1 LATGKEK
8 AYYKAISR
16 AVAAVN
22 DDLPLKDTLKIIVR
36 NIAVAM
42 KARVS
47 ILTFDPENKRLV
59 HRSTWGLPHAYLHKG
74 LLSADASLG
83 EVFTEEPV
91 VITDVS
97 RDKRI
102 QYPKQA
108 SEAGIKSV
116 VGVPIRMGR
125 VLLGSLRVYT
135 KEPYEFSNHDVK
147 FLKTIAEL
155 IGITL
160 YTESLSW
167 SDKRQKIKE
176 DSEEIIAGL
185 QQSNMVNF
193 AHPSEKEFADI
204 LDFYHI
210 DWVYEP
216 RSFDLNW
223 QDGKVIEMFTPD
235 FYLPKLDLYVEL
247 TTLRQKLVTEK
258 NRKLKRLRQLHHD
271 VNITLLYKKDFDR
284 LLAKYGHGPLAQT
297 RAHGVSSVL
306 YSVPQIKETVKSL
319 AKQISTDYKE
329 ERPVMVGIQRGFL
342 CFMADLMRQ
351 ITVPLDI
358 DFMAISHYGGDDS
371 VIKITKDLDL
381 NITGRHVLIVE
392 DIVDTGMTLSYLLEH
407 LNAKGPA
414 SIKVCTLF
422 DRPARRIAN
431 VDLNYTGFQIPDEFV
446 VGYGLD
452 YQEEYR
458 NLPFV
463 GIVNLGKEIGRD
475 HQTDMN
481 TNKSPE

>member
-1 LATGKEK
+1 MAISKEK

-16 AVAAVN
+16 AVVAVN
-22 DDLPLKDTLKIIVR
+22 ADLSLKDTLKTIVR
-36 NIAVAM
+36 SIAVAM
-42 KARVS
+42 KARIS

-83 EVFTEEPV
+83 EICTGEPV
-91 VITDVS
+91 VITDVG
-97 RDKRI
+97 RDKRV
-102 QYPKQA
+102 QYPEQA
-108 SEAGIKSV
+108 IEAGIKSV
-116 VGVPIRMGR
+116 MGVPIKMGEA
-125 VLLGSLRVYT
+125 LLGSLRVYT
-135 KEPYEFSNHDVK
+135 REPYDFSNQDIK
-147 FLKTIAEL
+147 FLKTMAGLSGIAL
-155 IGITL
+155 H
-160 YTESLSW
+160 TESLQW
-167 SDKRQKIKE
+167 LDKRHKVKGELGSIDVE
-176 DSEEIIAGL
+176 L

-216 RSFDLNW
+216 RSFALKW
-223 QDGKVIEMFTPD
+223 QDEKVVEMFTPD

-247 TTLRQKLVTEK
+247 TTLRQRLVTEK
-258 NRKLKRLRQLHHD
+258 NRKLKRLRQLYPD
-271 VNITLLYKKDFDR
+271 INITLLYKKDFDR
-284 LLAKYGHGPLAQT
+284 LLAKYGHGTLAQN
-297 RAHGVSSVL
+297 RAHGVGRVL
-306 YSVPQIKETVKSL
+306 YSAPQIQERVKSL
-319 AKQISTDYKE
+319 AKQISADYIE
-329 ERPVMVGIQRGFL
+329 RRPVMVGIQRGFL
-342 CFMADLMRQ
+342 CFMADLMRKT
-351 ITVPLDI
+351 TVPLDI
-358 DFMAISHYGGDDS
+358 DFMAISHYSGDKS

-392 DIVDTGMTLSYLLEH
+392 DIIDTGMTLSYLLEH

-422 DRPARRIAN
+422 DRPARRIADIHLDY
-431 VDLNYTGFQIPDEFV
+431 VGFQIPDEFI

-463 GIVNLGKEIGRD
+463 GIVDLGKHIQEKHQRD
-475 HQTDMN
+475 VKKDP
-481 TNKSPE
+481 K

>member
-1 LATGKEK
+1 VAISKEK
-8 AYYKAISR
+8 AYYKAVSR
-16 AVAAVN
+16 AVVAVN
-22 DDLPLKDTLKIIVR
+22 TDLPLKDTLKTIVR

-47 ILTFDPENKRLV
+47 ILTFDSENKRLV

-83 EVFTEEPV
+83 EVYTREPV
-91 VITDVS
+91 VIIDVS
-97 RDKRI
+97 REKRV
-102 QYPKQA
+102 QYPRQA
-108 SEAGIKSV
+108 IEAGIKSLA
-116 VGVPIRMGR
+116 GVPIKMGEA
-125 VLLGSLRVYT
+125 LLGSLRVYT
-135 KEPYEFSNHDVK
+135 KEPYEFSNQDIK
-147 FLKTIAEL
+147 FLKTMAGLSGIA
-155 IGITL
+155 L

-167 SDKRQKIKE
+167 PDKRQKVKG
-176 DSEEIIAGL
+176 DLEEIMARL
-185 QQSNMVNF
+185 QQSNMINF

-216 RSFDLNW
+216 RSFALKW
-223 QDGKVIEMFTPD
+223 QEEKVVEMFTPD

-247 TTLRQKLVTEK
+247 TTLRQRLVTEK
-258 NRKLKRLRQLHHD
+258 NRKLKRLKQLYPD
-271 VNITLLYKKDFDR
+271 INITLLYKRDFDR

-297 RAHGVSSVL
+297 RAHGVDRVL
-306 YSVPQIKETVKSL
+306 YSAPQIQERVKSL
-319 AKQISTDYKE
+319 AKQISTDYTE
-329 ERPVMVGIQRGFL
+329 HRPVMVGIQRGFL

-351 ITVPLDI
+351 TTVPLDI

-392 DIVDTGMTLSYLLEH
+392 DIIDTGMTLSYLLNH

-431 VDLNYTGFQIPDEFV
+431 IHLDYVGFQIPDEFI

-463 GIVNLGKEIGRD
+463 GIVDLGKQIQENHKRD
-475 HQTDMN
+475 TK
-481 TNKSPE
+481 KSPK

>member
-1 LATGKEK
+1 VATSKEK

-22 DDLPLKDTLKIIVR
+22 TDSLPKDVLKTIVR
-36 NIAVAM
+36 SIAVAM
-42 KARVS
+42 KVRAS
-47 ILTFDPENKRLV
+47 ILIFDPENKRLV

-83 EVFTEEPV
+83 EVYAREPV
-91 VITDVS
+91 VIVDLS
-97 RDKRI
+97 QDKRV
-102 QYPKQA
+102 QYPR
-108 SEAGIKSV
+108 EAIEVGIKSV
-116 VGVPIRMGR
+116 VGVSIKMGE
-125 VLLGSLRVYT
+125 LILGSLRVYA
-135 KEPYEFSNHDVK
+135 KEPYEFSNQDIK
-147 FLKTIAEL
+147 FLKTMAGLSGIAL
-155 IGITL
+155 H
-160 YTESLSW
+160 TESLNW
-167 SDKRQKIKE
+167 LDKRQKVNGELGSIE
-176 DSEEIIAGL
+176 VGS

-216 RSFDLNW
+216 RSFALKW
-223 QDGKVIEMFTPD
+223 QEEKVVEMFTPD

-247 TTLRQKLVTEK
+247 TTMRQRLVTEK
-258 NRKLKRLRQLHHD
+258 NRKLKRLRQLYPD
-271 VNITLLYKKDFDR
+271 INITLLYKKDCDR

-297 RAHGVSSVL
+297 RAHGVGSVL
-306 YSVPQIKETVKSL
+306 YSAPQIQERVGSL
-319 AKQISTDYKE
+319 AKQISTDYTE
-329 ERPVMVGIQRGFL
+329 RRPVMVGIQRGFL

-358 DFMAISHYGGDDS
+358 DFMAISHYGGDES

-381 NITGRHVLIVE
+381 NITGRHVLIIE
-392 DIVDTGMTLSYLLEH
+392 DIIDTGMTLSYLLNH

-414 SIKVCTLF
+414 SIEVCTLF

-431 VDLNYTGFQIPDEFV
+431 IHLNYVGFQIPDEFI

-463 GIVNLGKEIGRD
+463 GIVDLGKQIQEN
-475 HQTDMN
+475 HQKDTK
-481 TNKSPE
+481 KSPK

>member
-1 LATGKEK
+1 LAISKEK

-22 DDLPLKDTLKIIVR
+22 DDLPLKDTLKIVVR

-47 ILTFDPENKRLV
+47 ILTFDPENERLF

-74 LLSADASLG
+74 LLNAGASLG
-83 EVFTEEPV
+83 EVYAREPV
-91 VITDVS
+91 VIIDVG
-97 RDKRI
+97 RDKRV

-108 SEAGIKSV
+108 IEAGIRSL
-116 VGVPIRMGR
+116 VGVPIKMGE

-135 KEPYEFSNHDVK
+135 KEPYEFSNRDIK
-147 FLKTIAEL
+147 FLKTMAEL
-155 IGITL
+155 SGITL

-167 SDKRQKIKE
+167 SDKRQKMKY
-176 DSEEIIAGL
+176 DSEETIAGL

-193 AHPSEKEFADI
+193 AHPSEKEFARI

-216 RSFDLNW
+216 RSFALNW

-258 NRKLKRLRQLHHD
+258 NRKLKRLRQLYPD

-306 YSVPQIKETVKSL
+306 YSAPHIKQMVKSL
-319 AKQISTDYKE
+319 AKHISTDYREK
-329 ERPVMVGIQRGFL
+329 RPVMVGIQRGFL

-351 ITVPLDI
+351 ITVPIDI
-358 DFMAISHYGGDDS
+358 DFMAISHYGGDES

-431 VDLNYTGFQIPDEFV
+431 INLDYVGFQVPDEFI

-463 GIVNLGKEIGRD
+463 GIINLGKEIQQD

-481 TNKSPE
+481 TKKCPE

>member
-1 LATGKEK
+1 LAISKEK

-16 AVAAVN
+16 AIAAI
-22 DDLPLKDTLKIIVR
+22 DGDLPLKDSLKTIVR
-36 NIAVAM
+36 SIAVAM

-47 ILTFDPENKRLV
+47 ILTLDPENKRLV

-74 LLSADASLG
+74 LLSPDASLG
-83 EVFTEEPV
+83 ELYTEAPV

-97 RDKRI
+97 RDRRL
-102 QYPKQA
+102 QYPEQA
-108 SEAGIKSV
+108 IEAGIRSV
-116 VGVPIRMGR
+116 VGVPIKMGEAS
-125 VLLGSLRVYT
+125 LGSLRVYT
-135 KEPYEFSNHDVK
+135 KEPYEFNNQDIK
-147 FLKTIAEL
+147 FLRTMAEL
-155 IGITL
+155 SGITL

-167 SDKRQKIKE
+167 PDKRKRVE
-176 DSEEIIAGL
+176 GDSEEIMARL
-185 QQSNMVNF
+185 QQSNIVDF
-193 AHPSEKEFADI
+193 AHSSEKEFADI

-216 RSFDLNW
+216 RSFALKW
-223 QDGKVIEMFTPD
+223 QDGKVVEMFTPD
-235 FYLPKLDLYVEL
+235 FYLPKLNLYVEI
-247 TTLRQKLVTEK
+247 TTLRQRLVTEK
-258 NRKLKRLRQLHHD
+258 NRKLKRLRQLYPD

-297 RAHGVSSVL
+297 RAHGVGSVL
-306 YSVPQIKETVKSL
+306 YSAQQIQETVKSL
-319 AKQISTDYKE
+319 AKEISTDYTE
-329 ERPVMVGIQRGFL
+329 RRPVMVGIQRGFL

-351 ITVPLDI
+351 ITIPLNI
-358 DFMAISHYGGDDS
+358 DFMAISHYGGDES

-381 NITGRHVLIVE
+381 NITDRHVLIVE
-392 DIVDTGMTLSYLLEH
+392 DIVDTGMTLSYLLNH
-407 LNAKGPA
+407 LNTKGPA

-431 VDLNYTGFQIPDEFV
+431 IHLDYVGFQIPDEFI

-463 GIVNLGKEIGRD
+463 GIVDLEKKTQQQHQRD
-475 HQTDMN
+475 VN
-481 TNKSPE
+481 IKKCPK

>member
-1 LATGKEK
+1 LAVSKEK

-16 AVAAVN
+16 AVTAVN
-22 DDLPLKDTLKIIVR
+22 AGSPLKNTLKTIVR
-36 NIAVAM
+36 SIAVAM

-83 EVFTEEPV
+83 ELYTEAPV

-97 RDKRI
+97 RDRRL
-102 QYPKQA
+102 QYPEQA
-108 SEAGIKSV
+108 IEAGIRSV
-116 VGVPIRMGR
+116 VGVPIKMGEA
-125 VLLGSLRVYT
+125 LLGSLRVYT
-135 KEPYEFSNHDVK
+135 KEPYEFSNQDIK
-147 FLKTIAEL
+147 FLRTMAEL
-155 IGITL
+155 SGITL

-167 SDKRQKIKE
+167 PDKRKKVQGG
-176 DSEEIIAGL
+176 SEEIMARL
-185 QQSNMVNF
+185 QQSNIVDF
-193 AHPSEKEFADI
+193 AHSSEKEFADI

-210 DWVYEP
+210 DWMYEP
-216 RSFDLNW
+216 RSFALKW
-223 QDGKVIEMFTPD
+223 QDDKVVEMFTPD
-235 FYLPKLDLYVEL
+235 FYLPKLNLYVEI
-247 TTLRQKLVTEK
+247 TTLRQRLVTEK
-258 NRKLKRLRQLHHD
+258 NRKLKRLRQLYPD

-297 RAHGVSSVL
+297 KAHGVGSVL
-306 YSVPQIKETVKSL
+306 YSAQQIQETVKSL
-319 AKQISTDYKE
+319 AKEISKDYKE
-329 ERPVMVGIQRGFL
+329 RRPVMVGIQRGFL
-342 CFMADLMRQ
+342 CFIADLMRQ

-358 DFMAISHYGGDDS
+358 DFMAISHYGGDES

-381 NITGRHVLIVE
+381 NITDRHVLIVE
-392 DIVDTGMTLSYLLEH
+392 DIVDTGMTLSYLLNH
-407 LNAKGPA
+407 LNTKGPA

-422 DRPARRIAN
+422 DRPARRIADIHLDY
-431 VDLNYTGFQIPDEFV
+431 VGFRIPDEFI

-463 GIVNLGKEIGRD
+463 GIVDLGEKT
-475 HQTDMN
+475 Q
-481 TNKSPE
+481 

>member
-1 LATGKEK
+1 VAISKEK

-22 DDLPLKDTLKIIVR
+22 GNSPLKDVLKTIVR
-36 NIAVAM
+36 SIAVAM
-42 KARVS
+42 KVHAS

-74 LLSADASLG
+74 LVSADASLG
-83 EVFTEEPV
+83 EVYVREPV
-91 VITDVS
+91 VIVDVR

-102 QYPKQA
+102 QYPEQA
-108 SEAGIKSV
+108 IEAGIRSV
-116 VGVPIRMGR
+116 VGVPIKMGEA
-125 VLLGSLRVYT
+125 LLGSLRVYT
-135 KEPYEFSNHDVK
+135 KEPYEFSSQDIK
-147 FLKTIAEL
+147 FLKTIAGL
-155 IGITL
+155 SGIAL

-167 SDKRQKIKE
+167 PDKRKKVKGELGSIE
-176 DSEEIIAGL
+176 VGL

-216 RSFDLNW
+216 RSFALKW
-223 QDGKVIEMFTPD
+223 QDEKIVEMFTPD
-235 FYLPKLDLYVEL
+235 FYLPKLNLYVEI
-247 TTLRQKLVTEK
+247 TTLRQRLVTEK
-258 NRKLKRLRQLHHD
+258 NRKLKRLRQLYPD

-297 RAHGVSSVL
+297 RAHGVGSVL
-306 YSVPQIKETVKSL
+306 YSAQQIQEIVKSL
-319 AKQISTDYKE
+319 AKEISTDYTE
-329 ERPVMVGIQRGFL
+329 RRPVMVGIQRGFL

-351 ITVPLDI
+351 ITIPLNI
-358 DFMAISHYGGDDS
+358 DFMAISHYGGDES

-392 DIVDTGMTLSYLLEH
+392 DIVDTGMTLSYLLNH
-407 LNAKGPA
+407 LNTKGPA

-431 VDLNYTGFQIPDEFV
+431 IHLDYVGFQIPDEFI

-452 YQEEYR
+452 YHEEYR

-463 GIVNLGKEIGRD
+463 GIVDLGEKTQQEHQRD
-475 HQTDMN
+475 VDI
-481 TNKSPE
+481 KKCPK